1 MSLLKMS
8 QPMQVL
14 VSRNTEEWYTPKEI
28 VERVRSVLGSITLD
42 PASDPLPQSWICA
55 ERYFSQADD
64 GLSKT
69 WSGRVFLNPPYN
81 GSSGRWAAKLIDE
94 YRAGRV
100 EQAIMLINSAHG
112 YKWYEDLWTSF
123 PVCCLR
129 DRLRFI
135 KPTGETGGQAKKA
148 QTLVYLGRKVARFA
162 RGFEDLGRIL
172 FPEGVDQR
180 SPASGVAQRAWRR

>member
-1 MSLLKMS
+1 MSVLKMS

-14 VSRNTEEWYTPKEI
+14 VSRNSEEWYTPAEI
-28 VERVRSVLGSITLD
+28 IERVRTALGSITLD
-42 PASDPLPQSWICA
+42 PASDPIPQAWVQA
-55 ERYFSQADD
+55 EHYFTLADD
-64 GLSKT
+64 GLSKP
-69 WSGRVFLNPPYN
+69 WFGRVFLNPPYN

-112 YKWYEDLWTSF
+112 YRWYENLWTSF

-135 KPTGETGGQAKKA
+135 KPNGETGGQAKKA
-148 QTLVYLGRKVARFA
+148 QTLVYFGRDFERFA
-162 RGFEDLGRIL
+162 RIFEDLGRIL
-172 FPEGVDQR
+172 FPDCVER
-180 SPASGVAQRAWRR
+180 KERMN

>member
-8 QPMQVL
+8 QPMRVL
-14 VSRNTEEWYTPKEI
+14 VSRNTEEWYTPRDV
-28 VERVRSVLGSITLD
+28 VERVRAVLGSIMLD
-42 PASDPLPQSWICA
+42 PASDPIPQAWIKA
-55 ERYFSQADD
+55 GHYFTVADN
-64 GLSKT
+64 GLSKQ
-69 WSGRVFLNPPYN
+69 WFGRVFLNPPYN

-135 KPTGETGGQAKKA
+135 KPSGEIGGQAKKA
-148 QTLVYLGRKVARFA
+148 QTLVYFGQDVGRFA
-162 RGFEDLGRIL
+162 SGFEDIGRIL
-172 FPEGVDQR
+172 LLDCVK
-180 SPASGVAQRAWRR
+180 

>member
-14 VSRNTEEWYTPKEI
+14 VSRNTEEWYTPPAI
-28 VERVRSVLGSITLD
+28 IDRVRRVLGSITLD
-42 PASDPLPQSWICA
+42 PATDPIPQSWIRA
-55 ERYFSQADD
+55 ERYFTQADD
-64 GLSKT
+64 GLSKA
-69 WSGRVFLNPPYN
+69 WFGRVFLNPPYN
-81 GSSGRWAAKLIDE
+81 GSSGRWAAKLISE
-94 YRAGRV
+94 YEAGRV

-112 YKWYEDLWTSF
+112 YAWFEKLWTAY

-148 QTLVYLGRKVARFA
+148 QTLVYFGSNVNLFRSAFSDV
-162 RGFEDLGRIL
+162 GRIL
-172 FPEGVDQR
+172 LPEDR
-180 SPASGVAQRAWRR
+180 